1 MNTQPRA
8 HTWIKQ
14 PVKPQPFENP
24 KRSPPFIDHWVLQLH
39 GVDPQRLVEPGVLKS
54 RLEGVL
60 KSLNLTPVSS
70 HTHFFGPGISTVF
83 ILSESHLSAHTWPEL
98 GYMHVDVVTCV
109 PKLSHDSLEAVFQ
122 SAFEPEEI
130 QLKRIDY

>member
-8 HTWIKQ
+8 HTWNKQ
-14 PVKPQPFENP
+14 PVKPQPFETL
-24 KRSPPFIDHWVLQLH
+24 KHSPPFIDHWVLQLR
-39 GVDPQRLVEPGVLKS
+39 GVAPQRLGEPDRLKS

-70 HTHFFGPGISTVF
+70 HTHVFGPGISTVF
-83 ILSESHLSAHTWPEL
+83 ILSESHLSVHTWPEL

-109 PKLSHDSLEAVFQ
+109 PKLSRDSLEAVFR
-122 SAFEPEEI
+122 SAFEPDEI
-130 QLKRIDY
+130 QLNQIDY

>member
-8 HTWIKQ
+8 HTWNKQ
-14 PVKPQPFENP
+14 PVRPQPFETP
-24 KRSPPFIDHWVLQLH
+24 KQSPPFIDHWVLQLR
-39 GVDPQRLVEPGVLKS
+39 GVDPQRLGEPERLKS

-70 HTHFFGPGISTVF
+70 HTHVFGPGISTVF
-83 ILSESHLSAHTWPEL
+83 ILAESHLSVHTWPEL

-109 PKLSHDSLEAVFQ
+109 PKLSRDSLEAVFR
-122 SAFEPEEI
+122 SAFEPDEI
-130 QLKRIDY
+130 QLKQIDY